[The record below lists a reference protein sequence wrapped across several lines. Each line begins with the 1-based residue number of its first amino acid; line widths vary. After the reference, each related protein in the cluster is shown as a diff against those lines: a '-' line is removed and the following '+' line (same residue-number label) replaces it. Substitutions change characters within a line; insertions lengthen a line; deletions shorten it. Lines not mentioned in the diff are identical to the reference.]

1 MIEIWQGG
9 NDDPEKN
16 FVLTQQTKRYMHVNI
31 NQIIKTYDQLGKET
45 VTVNKV
51 PVGVCPEER
60 FVSDYEKKF
69 YKQYGDS
76 NMLCVDDASL
86 YL

>member
-1 MIEIWQGG
+1 
-9 NDDPEKN
+9 
-16 FVLTQQTKRYMHVNI
+16 MHVNI
-31 NQIIKTYDQLGKET
+31 KQITKTYDQAGKEN
-45 VTVNKV
+45 VTVKKV
-51 PVGVCPEER
+51 PIGVCPEKV
-60 FVSDYEKKF
+60 FVSDYQKKF